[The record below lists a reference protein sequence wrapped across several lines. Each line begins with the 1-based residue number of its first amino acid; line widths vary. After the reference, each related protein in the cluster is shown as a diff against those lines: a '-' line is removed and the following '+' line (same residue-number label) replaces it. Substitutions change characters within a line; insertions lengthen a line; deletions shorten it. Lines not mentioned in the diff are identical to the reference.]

1 MERQTI
7 SLECLI
13 RRRRGAVE
21 TEIFIQIASYRD
33 PQLGATLRSLIE
45 KASAPERLHIGLCL
59 QVGPE
64 DHLSCGL
71 PSLPAAHELRG
82 ASLKIDLVT
91 AECSRGVC
99 WARARTQSLW
109 GGEPFTLQIDSHMRF
124 AMGWDQELLES
135 WTRCGD
141 SKAILSCYPNAFELP
156 DRCNTEQLPV
166 LGAHRFD
173 EHGILRLQGI
183 NRFRYPD
190 EVPERPLP
198 TAMVA
203 AGLIFGPADWIEVV
217 PYDPHLYFY
226 GEEISLALRLW
237 THGFNFYNPDRLL
250 IFHLYKTSG
259 HGSPTHWA
267 DHSSWS
273 EHNKQSITRVKALT
287 QGDSLEAPYGLGT
300 ARTLQGW
307 QQWSGINLQDQTISE
322 GALSGQFSAPP
333 P

>member
-13 RRRRGAVE
+13 RQRRGAVE

-124 AMGWDQELLES
+124 AMDWDQELLES
-135 WTRCGD
+135 WARCGD

-156 DRCNTEQLPV
+156 DRCNTDQLPV

-173 EHGILRLQGI
+173 EQGILRLQGI

-190 EVPERPLP
+190 EAPERPLP

-217 PYDPHLYFY
+217 PHDPHLYF
-226 GEEISLALRLW
+226 
-237 THGFNFYNPDRLL
+237 
-250 IFHLYKTSG
+250 
-259 HGSPTHWA
+259 
-267 DHSSWS
+267 
-273 EHNKQSITRVKALT
+273 
-287 QGDSLEAPYGLGT
+287 
-300 ARTLQGW
+300 
-307 QQWSGINLQDQTISE
+307 
-322 GALSGQFSAPP
+322 
-333 P
+333 